1 MTRLLGIDLGERRI
15 GIAIAD
21 SDTGEIRPMTTL
33 HRSTPARDGASIANL
48 AQEQHV
54 DEIVV
59 GLPLMLDGTSG
70 EQALRTRDWATAALG
85 GFALPVRWRDERLT
99 TERAIGR
106 VGKPVR
112 GSAGGPPSASAR
124 RAYRAR
130 LDREAA
136 AFILQ
141 AELDERARV
150 DRRS

>member
-1 MTRLLGIDLGERRI
+1 LTRLLGIDLGERRI

-33 HRSTPARDGASIANL
+33 HRSTPAHDGASIAHL
-48 AQEQHV
+48 TQEQRV

-70 EQALRTRDWATAALG
+70 EQAQRTREWAATALE
-85 GFALPVRWRDERLT
+85 GFALPVHWHDERLT

-106 VGKPVR
+106 VGQPAR

-141 AELDERARV
+141 AELDERASV

>member
-21 SDTGEIRPMTTL
+21 TETGEIRPLTTL
-33 HRSTPARDGASIANL
+33 HRATPTRDGASVAGL
-48 AQEQHV
+48 TEEQHV
-54 DEIVV
+54 DEIVI

-70 EQALRTRDWATAALG
+70 EQAQRTREWAAAALAD
-85 GFALPVRWRDERLT
+85 FALPVRWRDERLT

-106 VGKPVR
+106 VGKPQR
-112 GSAGGPPSASAR
+112 GPSGGPPSASAR

-141 AELDERARV
+141 AELDDRASV

>member
-21 SDTGEIRPMTTL
+21 SDTGEVRPLTTL
-33 HRSTPARDGASIANL
+33 HRSTPAHDGATIAHL

-54 DEIVV
+54 DEVVV

-70 EQALRTRDWATAALG
+70 EQAQRTLVWATAALD
-85 GFALPVRWRDERLT
+85 GFALPVRWHDERLT
-99 TERAIGR
+99 TERAIDR
-106 VGKPVR
+106 VGKPAR

-141 AELDERARV
+141 AELDERASV
-150 DRRS
+150 DQRS